1 MKGLVV
7 FGLQKFLH
15 EGFLPGGSNDSKPVE
30 GFLRRNLDPSAYY
43 DMDGVV
49 NGQWGWG
56 IWMSVANMDGGWMI
70 WHIFFEMV
78 GGTIPFT
85 NYEIV
90 QPSEPWKL
98 NNELFFTSQ
107 KTEQPLQDM
116 KLQENKGKK
125 EMNIGN
131 LNQKSPK
138 IKGVCYLQT

>member
-1 MKGLVV
+1 
-7 FGLQKFLH
+7 
-15 EGFLPGGSNDSKPVE
+15 
-30 GFLRRNLDPSAYY
+30 
-43 DMDGVV
+43 MDEC
-49 NGQWGWG
+49 GQYGWG
-56 IWMSVANMDGGWMI
+56 LNDMAY
-70 WHIFFEMV
+70 FFEMV